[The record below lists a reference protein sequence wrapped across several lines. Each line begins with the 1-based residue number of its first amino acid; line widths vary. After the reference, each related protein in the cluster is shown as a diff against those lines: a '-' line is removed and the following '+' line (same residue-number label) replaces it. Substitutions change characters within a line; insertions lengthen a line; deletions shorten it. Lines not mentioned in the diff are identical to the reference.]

1 MRGKVNIYVPCLIWR
16 KNLLDLE
23 SKRNEK
29 EGMKKKY
36 YPYDIYYLGFVPQI
50 IQQDEIINKEREQG
64 TIK

>member
-1 MRGKVNIYVPCLIWR
+1 M
-16 KNLLDLE
+16 
-23 SKRNEK
+23 EK
-29 EGMKKKY
+29 MY